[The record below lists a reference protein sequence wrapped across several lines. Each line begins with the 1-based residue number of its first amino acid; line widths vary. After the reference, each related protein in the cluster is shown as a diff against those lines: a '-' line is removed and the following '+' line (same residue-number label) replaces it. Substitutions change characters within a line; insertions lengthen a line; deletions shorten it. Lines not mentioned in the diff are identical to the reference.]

1 MAKLFSFTTLRD
13 RWYRYFFSFSGL
25 RSVSKDLGD
34 GTIMHCWIPRT
45 YRPSKPNLLLLHGF
59 GANAMWQYADLLCHF
74 TPKFNVFV
82 PDLLFFGG
90 SFTTRPERS
99 ESFQG
104 KCVMKMMD
112 DGFGVHRMSLVGIS
126 YGGFVGYSMCA
137 EFPEAVEKLV
147 VCCAGICLEEKDLT
161 NGLFKVSDLEEAERI
176 LLAQTPE
183 KLRELMKFSFVK
195 PVKGIPNYFL
205 SDFINNS
212 KNPKINQVITAPILI
227 PFSSTESCNMI
238 YEYSLHDYAQNLI
251 VTVLEKGLRYLLFI
265 SYPFVFKLSSSN
277 VFFLLYIK
285 QPTLIIW
292 GEKDQIFPLILGER
306 LERHIGE
313 NARLVVIGNA
323 GHAVNFEK
331 SKEFAKH
338 LKDFLFDDSISSLS
352 SSVSSLSSSI
362 SSLSNSLSFYSCREE

>member
-205 SDFINNS
+205 SDFINVMCSDYLKEKRELIQSILKDRQNS
-212 KNPKINQVITAPILI
+212 KNPKIN
-227 PFSSTESCNMI
+227 
-238 YEYSLHDYAQNLI
+238 
-251 VTVLEKGLRYLLFI
+251 
-265 SYPFVFKLSSSN
+265 
-277 VFFLLYIK
+277 